1 MKPLANVAL
10 ALLCGTI
17 SIAALNPMSGA
28 IAQEAEISPPSG
40 TSINQQIDIQGEV
53 DIEIENEIEIELEP
67 EQSIIY
73 TPQPMEENDLD

>member
-1 MKPLANVAL
+1 MMKPLANAAL
-10 ALLCGTI
+10 ALLFGTI

-28 IAQEAEISPPSG
+28 IAQEAEMSSPGES
-40 TSINQQIDIQGEV
+40 SINQQIDIQSEV
-53 DIEIENEIEIELEP
+53 DIEIENEIELEP